1 MKKLCG
7 RDGCTILSIL
17 KTIELYIHYKRM
29 NFIVSELYLHKAITF
44 GRKEGGGVG
53 QGERE
58 RRRKKVEKEDG
69 FIRLMDQGA
78 TVCLQSCLAPPL
90 LRLWKQVE

>member
-1 MKKLCG
+1 MGAESMKKLCG

-44 GRKEGGGVG
+44 GRKEGGEV
-53 QGERE
+53 RV
-58 RRRKKVEKEDG
+58 RKKWE
-69 FIRLMDQGA
+69 
-78 TVCLQSCLAPPL
+78 
-90 LRLWKQVE
+90 W

>member
-44 GRKEGGGVG
+44 GRKEGGGVWG
-53 QGERE
+53 RERE
-58 RRRKKVEKEDG
+58 REEGRK
-69 FIRLMDQGA
+69 
-78 TVCLQSCLAPPL
+78 
-90 LRLWKQVE
+90 

>member
-44 GRKEGGGVG
+44 GRNEKKREGRQRQKKEK
-53 QGERE
+53 
-58 RRRKKVEKEDG
+58 RRRKKEIEG
-69 FIRLMDQGA
+69 GGGER
-78 TVCLQSCLAPPL
+78 
-90 LRLWKQVE
+90 